1 MGVMELA
8 KRTQSVSGHL
18 YCKTFHQ
25 YKLEDGMNG
34 EQLGSKYV
42 LISF

>member
-1 MGVMELA
+1 MGGMELA

-18 YCKTFHQ
+18 YCKTFYQ
-25 YKLEDGMNG
+25 YKLGDGMNRG
-34 EQLGSKYV
+34 QLGSKYV